1 MLAELYRP
9 SLALLTDLYQL
20 TMVCAAWKAGRHNL
34 GAVFHMSFRKPPFG
48 GGYTVAAGIGP
59 AMDWLTSLRFDKSDI
74 DYLAGLAAAKGE
86 RLFPREFLE
95 WLSNARLTLD
105 VDTVAEGSVVFPHEP
120 LVRVRGPFWQC
131 QLVETALLNII
142 NFQSLIA
149 TKAARICAAAGGD
162 PVIDFGLRR
171 AQGIDG
177 ALSATRAAWIGGIA
191 ATSNVLAGKLLGIP
205 VRGTH
210 AHSWVMS
217 FGDEQD
223 AFRAYADAMPHNTLL
238 LVDTYDTLEGVRHA
252 IDVGHELK
260 RHGHRLLG
268 IRLDSG
274 DLAYLS
280 IQARAMLD
288 AAGLTDAKIVASN
301 DLDEGTIESLKH
313 QGAKIDTWGVGT
325 RLVTGHD
332 QPALGGVYKLG
343 AMETTPGAWTSVV
356 KASEQLAKASV
367 PGVLGVRRFTSDGK
381 MVADMIY
388 DESLAGTPRDM
399 IVDPKDPTRRRRVGG
414 SFVELLEP
422 AVRNGSQV
430 AGSPTLA
437 DARARC
443 ERDLAMLDPACKRLL
458 NPHEYPAGLEE
469 SLHEKRLQMIA
480 AVRHAKNTPTT
491 TAREETTR

>member
-1 MLAELYRP
+1 
-9 SLALLTDLYQL
+9 
-20 TMVCAAWKAGRHNL
+20 
-34 GAVFHMSFRKPPFG
+34 
-48 GGYTVAAGIGP
+48 
-59 AMDWLTSLRFDKSDI
+59 
-74 DYLAGLAAAKGE
+74 
-86 RLFPREFLE
+86 
-95 WLSNARLTLD
+95 
-105 VDTVAEGSVVFPHEP
+105 
-120 LVRVRGPFWQC
+120 
-131 QLVETALLNII
+131 
-142 NFQSLIA
+142 
-149 TKAARICAAAGGD
+149 
-162 PVIDFGLRR
+162 
-171 AQGIDG
+171 
-177 ALSATRAAWIGGIA
+177 
-191 ATSNVLAGKLLGIP
+191 
-205 VRGTH
+205 
-210 AHSWVMS
+210 
-217 FGDEQD
+217 
-223 AFRAYADAMPHNTLL
+223 
-238 LVDTYDTLEGVRHA
+238 
-252 IDVGHELK
+252 
-260 RHGHRLLG
+260 
-268 IRLDSG
+268 
-274 DLAYLS
+274 
-280 IQARAMLD
+280 MLD

>member
-1 MLAELYRP
+1 M
-9 SLALLTDLYQL
+9 
-20 TMVCAAWKAGRHNL
+20 
-34 GAVFHMSFRKPPFG
+34 
-48 GGYTVAAGIGP
+48 
-59 AMDWLTSLRFDKSDI
+59 
-74 DYLAGLAAAKGE
+74 
-86 RLFPREFLE
+86 
-95 WLSNARLTLD
+95 
-105 VDTVAEGSVVFPHEP
+105 FPHEP

-131 QLVETALLNII
+131 QLVETAVLNII

-149 TKAARICAAAGGD
+149 TKAARICGAAAGD

-191 ATSNVLAGKLLGIP
+191 ATSNVLAGKMLGIP

-217 FGDEQD
+217 FGDERE
-223 AFRAYADAMPHNTLL
+223 AFRTYADAMPHNTLL

-252 IDVGHELK
+252 IEVGHELK
-260 RHGHRLLG
+260 RKGHRLLG
-268 IRLDSG
+268 VRLDSG

-288 AAGLTDAKIVASN
+288 AAGLSEARIVASN

-313 QGAKIDTWGVGT
+313 QSATIDTWGVGT

-343 AMETTPGAWTSVV
+343 AMETRPGEWTSVV
-356 KASEQLAKASV
+356 KASEQLAKASI
-367 PGVLGVRRFTSDGK
+367 PGVLGVRRFTHEGK

-388 DESLAGTPRDM
+388 DESLASAPRDM

-414 SFVELLEP
+414 AFVELLQP
-422 AVRNGSQV
+422 VIRKGTLVS
-430 AGSPTLA
+430 GSPTLA

-443 ERDLAMLDPACKRLL
+443 ERELAMLDSTCKRLL

-480 AVRHAKNTPTT
+480 TVRHAKGSPT
-491 TAREETTR
+491 AAPREETTR

>member
-1 MLAELYRP
+1 MLSELYRP

-34 GAVFHMSFRKPPFG
+34 GAVFHMSFRKPPFAG
-48 GGYTVAAGIGP
+48 GCTIAAGISP
-59 AMDWLTSLRFDKSDI
+59 AIDWLTSLRFDASDVK
-74 DYLAGLAAAKGE
+74 YLDQLTAAKGE

-95 WLSNARLTLD
+95 WLSNASITLD
-105 VDTVAEGSVVFPHEP
+105 VDTVPEGSVVFPHEP

-149 TKAARICAAAGGD
+149 TKAARICAAAAGD

-217 FGDEQD
+217 FGDERE
-223 AFRAYADAMPHNTLL
+223 AFRTYADAMPHNTLL
-238 LVDTYDTLEGVRHA
+238 LVDTYDSLEGVRHA
-252 IDVGHELK
+252 IEVGQELK
-260 RHGHRLLG
+260 RKGHRLLG
-268 IRLDSG
+268 VRLDSG

-288 AAGLTDAKIVASN
+288 AARLPEARIVASN

-313 QGAKIDTWGVGT
+313 QGARIDTWGVGT

-343 AMETTPGAWTSVV
+343 AMETKPGEWHPVV
-356 KASEQLAKASV
+356 KASEQLAKASI
-367 PGVLGVRRFTSDGK
+367 PGVLGVRRFTHDGK

-388 DESLAGTPRDM
+388 DDSLSNAPRDM

-414 SFVELLEP
+414 ACVELLQP
-422 AVRNGSQV
+422 AVRRGVRV
-430 AGSPTLA
+430 AASPTLA

-443 ERDLAMLDPACKRLL
+443 ERDLAMLDGACKRIL

-469 SLHEKRLQMIA
+469 SLHERRLEMIA
-480 AVRHAKNTPTT
+480 RVKRPHGAPT
-491 TAREETTR
+491 AAAHKESSR